1 MSKWVWWRKLYVIC
15 LLCCYSSTFILFI
28 TVQVLD
34 CYIYICIWLK
44 QIKKVPGLV
53 YSRIPKWKI
62 NLWKD
67 ISHIKPLFFFQH
79 RRTPVSSFSVQLFL
93 LCFYNWYIFF
103 SSCKLLID
111 DILCTSGSLICSIW
125 IAFWNGIIYYIEY
138 M

>member
-1 MSKWVWWRKLYVIC
+1 MEKVIC
-15 LLCCYSSTFILFI
+15 DMSSVLLQFYFYFIY

>member
-1 MSKWVWWRKLYVIC
+1 MEKVIC
-15 LLCCYSSTFILFI
+15 DMSSVLLQLYFYFIY